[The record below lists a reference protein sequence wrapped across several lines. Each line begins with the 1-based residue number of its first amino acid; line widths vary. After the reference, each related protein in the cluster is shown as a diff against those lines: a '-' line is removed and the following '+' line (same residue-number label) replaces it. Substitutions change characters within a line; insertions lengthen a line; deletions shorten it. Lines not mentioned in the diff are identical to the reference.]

1 MLFPGVLATANSIM
15 KRFRWVSKTDAL
27 MKELVYRLEQLQV
40 RKQPSATT
48 KEQISFPLKL
58 YIF

>member
-1 MLFPGVLATANSIM
+1 VLATASSIM

-27 MKELVYRLEQLQV
+27 MKELVYCLEQLQV